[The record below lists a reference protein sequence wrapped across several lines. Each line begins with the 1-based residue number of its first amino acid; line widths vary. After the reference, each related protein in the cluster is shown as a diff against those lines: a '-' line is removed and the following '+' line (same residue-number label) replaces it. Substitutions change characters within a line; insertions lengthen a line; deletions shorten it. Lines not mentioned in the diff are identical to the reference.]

1 MKMRVPIRALALV
14 AGLLLSLA
22 QSAAKDRESVVKTGM
37 SFVPFPMVG
46 FDGTK
51 GVLFGALMNVYD
63 FGNGSTYPNPRS
75 SAYLEASGYTGGSK
89 TFIFSYD
96 SGSLL
101 GRVRMNVA
109 ASLCADK
116 AMEFFGFGGRRTF
129 YDKSV
134 AMDFYKYDRST
145 VNVKADFSGVISG
158 LLRWEAGYHFNRFDI
173 KDFNPKDDAQEVS
186 LFGLYKKWGI
196 IPSEESST
204 RFSSALRAGLVYDS
218 RDYEGVPTKGI
229 LAKAH
234 LVAAS
239 GFLGSS
245 DSYLKVY
252 ATWRQYIP
260 LVKESLTLAYRFDY
274 QEFLG
279 DAPWYVIPFYTPGG
293 PVYDNVAL
301 GGLRSVRGL
310 MYNRVTGSS
319 VGFLNVELR
328 WKFAGFTLLN
338 QDIGLMASG
347 FCDGI
352 SALKSFDLTNRTGAF
367 PALYSKYVD
376 SSRGDCIHLSTGAAF
391 KLILNRNFVLNIE
404 YAHALSA
411 QYGAGVLYLNTGFYF

>member
-1 MKMRVPIRALALV
+1 MKTSVLKIFWLAACLMAALTQAV
-14 AGLLLSLA
+14 
-22 QSAAKDRESVVKTGM
+22 AKDKEPVVKTGM

-51 GVLFGALMNVYD
+51 GLLFGALMNIYD

-75 SAYLEASGYTGGSK
+75 AAYLEASGYTGGSK

-109 ASLCADK
+109 ASLCGDT
-116 AMEFFGFGGRRTF
+116 AMEFFGFGGRQTF

-134 AMDFYKYDRST
+134 AIDFYKYNRST

-158 LLRWEAGYHFNRFDI
+158 PLRWEAGYHFNRFVI
-173 KDFNPKDDAQEVS
+173 RDFSPKDKETEVS

-196 IPSEESST
+196 IPSEESSL
-204 RFSSALRAGLVYDS
+204 RYSSALRAGLVYDT

-234 LVAAS
+234 LVAAP

-245 DSYLKVY
+245 DSYLKVFG
-252 ATWRQYIP
+252 TWRQYIP
-260 LVKESLTLAYRFDY
+260 LVKESLTLAYRLDY
-274 QEFLG
+274 QEFLS

-293 PVYDNVAL
+293 PIYDNVAL
-301 GGLRSVRGL
+301 GGYRSIRGL
-310 MYNRVTGSS
+310 MYNRVTGSAI
-319 VGFLNVELR
+319 GFVNAELR
-328 WKFAGFTLLN
+328 WKFAGFTLFN

-367 PALYSKYVD
+367 PALYSKYID
-376 SSRGDCIHLSTGAAF
+376 SSRGDCLHLSAGAALKF
-391 KLILNRNFVLNIE
+391 ILNRNFVMNIE
-404 YAHALSA
+404 YARALSA
-411 QYGAGVLYLNTGFYF
+411 QDGAGVLYLNTGFYF

>member
-158 LLRWEAGYHFNRFDI
+158 PLRWEAGYHFNRFDI

-411 QYGAGVLYLNTGFYF
+411 QDGAGVLYLNTGFYF